1 MTYNLAD
8 LFERVA
14 RAIPDREAVVRADRR
29 LTYRELDARAE
40 AAAGALQRAGLGA
53 GDTVALALRNSPAYL
68 ELMLGAF
75 KIAAVPVNVNYRYQA
90 DEMHH
95 VLADSHATILV
106 HESELAE
113 QARTLRASLPHLRHT
128 VDLVDLDEWVG
139 TTPPRTPVARSGDDC
154 YVLYTGGT
162 TGRPKGVVWRHE
174 DVFFAAM
181 GGGRRGGDP
190 ITSPGEIL
198 ERVAD
203 EPSRVLLVSPLV
215 HGTAHWFAFLSLFA
229 GNTVV
234 LTDDPTFVP
243 ERVLALID
251 EESVSYLVLVGDA
264 FAAPL
269 LDAVAADPDRWD
281 LTSLTVVIS
290 GGATLSPSIRRQLLD
305 RMPWVIVVDS
315 YGTSETGGQGSRM
328 YSSGMHVGDGPAR
341 FEPNEQTAVLDDD
354 LRPVAPGS
362 DVVGRVARRGHIPL
376 GYLGDDEAT
385 AAAFPVGDGVRWALT
400 GDQAT
405 VGDDG
410 TIVFLGRGSSTI
422 NSGGEKIHPEEVE
435 AVLREHPAVLD
446 ALVVGVPDERWGER
460 VAAVVAVRAAHE
472 VSAGELTHHC
482 RSRLAGF
489 KTPRHVAFVDRVQR
503 SESGKPDYRWAR
515 HHLTETATDDRAR
528 L

>member
-1 MTYNLAD
+1 
-8 LFERVA
+8 
-14 RAIPDREAVVRADRR
+14 
-29 LTYRELDARAE
+29 
-40 AAAGALQRAGLGA
+40 
-53 GDTVALALRNSPAYL
+53 
-68 ELMLGAF
+68 
-75 KIAAVPVNVNYRYQA
+75 
-90 DEMHH
+90 
-95 VLADSHATILV
+95 
-106 HESELAE
+106 
-113 QARTLRASLPHLRHT
+113 PHLRHT

-328 YSSGMHVGDGPAR
+328 YSTGMHVGDGPAR
-341 FEPNEQTAVLDDD
+341 FEPN
-354 LRPVAPGS
+354 
-362 DVVGRVARRGHIPL
+362 
-376 GYLGDDEAT
+376 
-385 AAAFPVGDGVRWALT
+385 
-400 GDQAT
+400 
-405 VGDDG
+405 
-410 TIVFLGRGSSTI
+410 
-422 NSGGEKIHPEEVE
+422 
-435 AVLREHPAVLD
+435 
-446 ALVVGVPDERWGER
+446 
-460 VAAVVAVRAAHE
+460 
-472 VSAGELTHHC
+472 
-482 RSRLAGF
+482 
-489 KTPRHVAFVDRVQR
+489 
-503 SESGKPDYRWAR
+503 
-515 HHLTETATDDRAR
+515 
-528 L
+528 

>member
-1 MTYNLAD
+1 
-8 LFERVA
+8 
-14 RAIPDREAVVRADRR
+14 
-29 LTYRELDARAE
+29 
-40 AAAGALQRAGLGA
+40 
-53 GDTVALALRNSPAYL
+53 
-68 ELMLGAF
+68 
-75 KIAAVPVNVNYRYQA
+75 
-90 DEMHH
+90 
-95 VLADSHATILV
+95 
-106 HESELAE
+106 
-113 QARTLRASLPHLRHT
+113 
-128 VDLVDLDEWVG
+128 
-139 TTPPRTPVARSGDDC
+139 
-154 YVLYTGGT
+154 
-162 TGRPKGVVWRHE
+162 VVWRHE

-328 YSSGMHVGDGPAR
+328 YSTGMHVGDGPAR

-385 AAAFPVGDGVRWALT
+385 AAAFPVVDGVRWALT

-489 KTPRHVAFVDRVQR
+489 KTPRQVAFVDRVQR